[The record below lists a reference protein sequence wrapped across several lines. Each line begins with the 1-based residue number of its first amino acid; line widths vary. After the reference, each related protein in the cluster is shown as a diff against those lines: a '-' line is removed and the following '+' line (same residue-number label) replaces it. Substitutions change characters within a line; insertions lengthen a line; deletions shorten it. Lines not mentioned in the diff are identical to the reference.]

1 MNRMIR
7 SFNAIPALLLLAAC
21 ATGGGERSIDISLEG
36 GAGRTVYFDRFDNNR
51 PLHVDSVKLDANGKG
66 SMSVP
71 ALPLDYYRLAMGDEQ
86 LIVALDSAESLSVE
100 ATLGRLSL
108 PTSVKGSKHS
118 EALEAFASD
127 ARKFDEEIAKLR
139 TAAAQGDTTQL
150 ARFNAKNNEY
160 YEQCKAF
167 AVTHASSPA
176 ALSALGRLNML
187 QDLQL
192 FKTVRDSLRTT
203 MAHSSFFTMFR
214 DQVDRVDQQQVA
226 LRMQEEEMK
235 RLSNLLPVGGAAPE
249 ISQQT
254 PEGGTFAL
262 SKLRGKVVL
271 IDFWASWCRPCRIE
285 NPNVKK
291 VYAKYASK
299 GFEILGVSL
308 DRDHAAWVK
317 AIKDDGLPWK
327 HVSDLGFWN
336 NAAAQ
341 EYGVQS
347 IPYTVLVDRD
357 GNIIEKG
364 LRAHDLEAKLAQVL
378 GS

>member
-1 MNRMIR
+1 MTRFLFPTI
-7 SFNAIPALLLLAAC
+7 ALLALIGC
-21 ATGGGERSIDISLEG
+21 GVGNTERSIQLSVEG
-36 GAGRTVYFDRFDNNR
+36 GADRTVYFERFENNR
-51 PLHVDSVKLDANGKG
+51 PVRSDSVKLDASGKG
-66 SMSVP
+66 SLTVP
-71 ALPLDYYRLAMGDEQ
+71 PMPLDFYRLVMDQDQ
-86 LIVALDSAESLSVE
+86 LVIALDSTESLAVE
-100 ATLGRLSL
+100 ATLGRLSI
-108 PTSVKGSKHS
+108 PIHVSGSKHS
-118 EALEAFASD
+118 EALVAFSND
-127 ARKFDEEIAKLR
+127 SRKFDEEREKLR
-139 TAAAQGDTTQL
+139 AGVAQGDTAQL
-150 ARFNAKNNEY
+150 SRFNALNNSY
-160 YEQCKAF
+160 YEQCKSF
-167 AVTHASSPA
+167 AAANAGSPA
-176 ALSALGRLNML
+176 ALNALGRLNML

-192 FKTVRDSLRTT
+192 FKMVRDSLRVT
-203 MAHSSFFTMFR
+203 MPRSGYFVAFR

-235 RLSNLLPVGGAAPE
+235 RLSNMLPVGGPAPE
-249 ISQQT
+249 ISQAT
-254 PEGGTFAL
+254 PNGGTYAL
-262 SKLRGKVVL
+262 SQMRGKVVL

-308 DRDHAAWVK
+308 DRDHAAWLK

-357 GNIIEKG
+357 GNILEKG
-364 LRAHDLEAKLAQVL
+364 LRAHDLDARLAAL
-378 GS
+378 FGS

>member
-1 MNRMIR
+1 MTRT
-7 SFNAIPALLLLAAC
+7 FIPSIALVSIIACTGAAGQR
-21 ATGGGERSIDISLEG
+21 AVEVSVEG

-51 PLHVDSVKLDANGKG
+51 PVHVDSVKLDANGKG
-66 SMSVP
+66 SLKIP
-71 ALPLDYYRLAMGDEQ
+71 AMPLDFYRLVMDQDQ
-86 LIVALDSAESLSVE
+86 LVIALDSAESLSIE
-100 ATLGRLSL
+100 ATLGRLSI
-108 PTSVKGSKHS
+108 PTKVAGSRHS
-118 EALEAFASD
+118 EALQTFSND
-127 ARKFDEEIAKLR
+127 ARAFDEEHTKLK
-139 TAAAQGDTTQL
+139 AAVAQGDTAQL
-150 ARFNAKNNEY
+150 ARFNALTTAY

-167 AVTHASSPA
+167 ASEHAGSPA
-176 ALSALGRLNML
+176 ALTALGRLNML

-192 FKTVRDSLRTT
+192 FKMVRDSLRVSMPRSTYF
-203 MAHSSFFTMFR
+203 AMFR

-226 LRMQEEEMK
+226 MRMQEEEMK

-249 ISQQT
+249 INQQT
-254 PEGGTFAL
+254 PEGGSFAL
-262 SKLRGKVVL
+262 SKLRGKIVL

-347 IPYTVLVDRD
+347 IPYTVLVDRE

-364 LRAHDLEAKLAQVL
+364 LRGEQLESRLAEL
-378 GS
+378 LK